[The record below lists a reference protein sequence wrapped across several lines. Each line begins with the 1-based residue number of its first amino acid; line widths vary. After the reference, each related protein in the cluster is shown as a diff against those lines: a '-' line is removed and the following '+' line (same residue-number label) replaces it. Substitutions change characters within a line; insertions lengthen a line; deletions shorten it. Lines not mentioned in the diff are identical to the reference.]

1 MKRIFFISQD
11 VNFYSTIKLTIIHI
25 EDIIDE

>member
-1 MKRIFFISQD
+1 MKRIIFISQD
-11 VNFYSTIKLTIIHI
+11 VNFYSTIKLAIIHI